1 MFMLMNATVTA
12 SPSLAC
18 PNLNDARSVAT
29 RARLVKATIESLI
42 AVGYSKTTGVGICRR
57 AQLTR
62 GALNHHFPVFSDLL
76 VETLNT
82 LYAQLLE
89 AQEPND
95 SGVLE
100 QIVLRA
106 YARVTQPEF
115 KAVIELWLASKND
128 ADVGRK
134 LAQAISQSSE
144 LFSPAMVLAA
154 TTEDAGAHG
163 PQFDAIYRTAIE
175 ALIGIGLGRAVGPDE
190 PMAHEATVLDMLREM
205 ARGYDELNQ

>member
-1 MFMLMNATVTA
+1 MFVFMNTT
-12 SPSLAC
+12 LGTG

-29 RARLVKATIESLI
+29 RARLVEATIECLI
-42 AVGYSKTTGVGICRR
+42 EIGYSKTTGVEICRR

-89 AQEPND
+89 AQESSD
-95 SGVLE
+95 GGVLE

-115 KAVIELWLASKND
+115 KAVIELWLASRND

-134 LAQAISQSSE
+134 LAQAIAHSSE

-154 TTEDAGAHG
+154 TTKDSGAHD
-163 PQFDAIYRTAIE
+163 PNFEAVYRTAIE
-175 ALIGIGLGRAVGPDE
+175 AIIGIGLGRAVGPEE
-190 PMAHEATVLDMLREM
+190 PMAHETMVLDVLRAM
-205 ARGYDELNQ
+205 ARQYDERNN